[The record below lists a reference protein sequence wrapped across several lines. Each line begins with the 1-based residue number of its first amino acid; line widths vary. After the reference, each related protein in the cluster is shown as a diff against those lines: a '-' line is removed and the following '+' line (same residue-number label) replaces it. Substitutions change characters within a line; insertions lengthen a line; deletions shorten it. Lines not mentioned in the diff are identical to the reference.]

1 MATPSGHGRKRT
13 KTFTGCWT
21 CRWRKVKC
29 DETGPP
35 CLQCRAKSIACEGY
49 GIRLQWLPP
58 RLTSASDGP
67 RGPVGPDAHPS
78 SALRRV
84 LPLETQR
91 PAIQPQRLDQ
101 ILSFIDTLDADH
113 VSEDET
119 FASVENFGVFKL
131 DFRPSTHRCGSS
143 RVASASALPACTQ
156 ESPAASPAASLHS
169 SESWPDFASQP
180 DLAPLS
186 QRSEAP
192 ASDGGSSDMTRL
204 EQQDTPHP
212 LDPRLA
218 ALAKPAEPRG
228 RGPTVVE
235 LGCRDSP
242 SVILSD
248 EDWRYQYD
256 FGRADRPPSP
266 VAELDHFLMR
276 HYSERVCHQFC
287 TVDIV
292 KSPWKTVHLPRTLQ
306 GLGELSIT
314 GKTSRIRRAL
324 ANALL
329 SISAWYLSNDHRRH
343 SACSPAD
350 QWAEVASRYSID
362 AIALLKQAVGHDLYC
377 IPRPKYKEFLATML
391 SMITINVMSGDLT
404 TCGVH
409 LDGAQQLLQHIWG
422 AKKQMSEKTKSLQ
435 RVYCYLRIIWESTQ
449 VTKEDQEDHGELP
462 PRPINDESVFQYL
475 DDDGPSGHD
484 SHYIPSNGLQDMSM
498 SPFECIYGIPQ
509 SLLVMLEETIKLID
523 KVQQARRTEDSVAI
537 PPALEPACEDLEQ
550 RILDWSSHLESPP
563 VLSAQSADS
572 IRLLSHRYLRQY
584 VQNVLQSIEAVERIK
599 AEANVLA
606 HPLFWPAFIAASEA
620 FSVEQQQSFQRWY
633 TEAESYGIASVRTGI
648 RVLHEVW
655 KQGPRRAGSRLTLV
669 LVAASRSD

>member
-58 RLTSASDGP
+58 RLASASDGA

-119 FASVENFGVFKL
+119 LASVENFGVFKL

-169 SESWPDFASQP
+169 SESSPDFASQP

-256 FGRADRPPSP
+256 FGRADRPQSP

-314 GKTSRIRRAL
+314 AL
-324 ANALL
+324 GICPMIIGAT
-329 SISAWYLSNDHRRH
+329 
-343 SACSPAD
+343 
-350 QWAEVASRYSID
+350 
-362 AIALLKQAVGHDLYC
+362 AVGHDLYC

-449 VTKEDQEDHGELP
+449 VMKEDHEDHEELP
-462 PRPINDESVFQYL
+462 PRPISDESVFQYL

-537 PPALEPACEDLEQ
+537 PSALEPACEDLEQ

-655 KQGPRRAGSRLTLV
+655 KQGPRRAGSRMDFV
-669 LVAASRSD
+669 LGAA

>member
-67 RGPVGPDAHPS
+67 RGPV
-78 SALRRV
+78 ALPAVPFQRASRQLV
-84 LPLETQR
+84 EIASVTETQR

-156 ESPAASPAASLHS
+156 ESRAASPAASLHS
-169 SESWPDFASQP
+169 SESSPDFASQP
-180 DLAPLS
+180 NLAPLS

-192 ASDGGSSDMTRL
+192 ASDGESSDMTRL

-276 HYSERVCHQFC
+276 HYSERV
-287 TVDIV
+287 
-292 KSPWKTVHLPRTLQ
+292 
-306 GLGELSIT
+306 
-314 GKTSRIRRAL
+314 
-324 ANALL
+324 
-329 SISAWYLSNDHRRH
+329 
-343 SACSPAD
+343 
-350 QWAEVASRYSID
+350 
-362 AIALLKQAVGHDLYC
+362 
-377 IPRPKYKEFLATML
+377 
-391 SMITINVMSGDLT
+391 MSGDLT

-449 VTKEDQEDHGELP
+449 VMKEDHEDHEELP
-462 PRPINDESVFQYL
+462 PKPINDESVFQYL

-523 KVQQARRTEDSVAI
+523 KVQQDRRTEDSVAI
-537 PPALEPACEDLEQ
+537 PPTLEPACEDLEQ

-572 IRLLSHRYLRQY
+572 I
-584 VQNVLQSIEAVERIK
+584 EAVERIK

-620 FSVEQQQSFQRWY
+620 FNVEQQQSFQRWY

-655 KQGPRRAGSRLTLV
+655 KQGPRRAGSRVCSWRQVVSHNRETLM
-669 LVAASRSD
+669 LS